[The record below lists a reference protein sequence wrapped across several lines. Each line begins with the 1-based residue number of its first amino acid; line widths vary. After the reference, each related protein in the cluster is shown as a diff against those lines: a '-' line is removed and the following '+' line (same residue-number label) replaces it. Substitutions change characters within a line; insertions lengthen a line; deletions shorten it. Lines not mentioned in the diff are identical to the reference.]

1 MPSNALLP
9 RLALALLVGVALP
22 AAALAQDTAAPAAET
37 APATETAT
45 AAAAPVDPATVVATV
60 DGIEITEGDLA
71 LAAQDPAL
79 PLPGMNDA
87 QRRETLINYLVN
99 LELAARAAEEAGIGA
114 SETFERRLAYQRDK
128 LLLESLLEETID
140 AAVTDEAARAVYDEM
155 VAEVEPE
162 QEVRARHILVDT
174 QEEAQ
179 AVVERIAA
187 GESFEGIATD
197 LSTDRGSAAEG
208 GDLGFFTKGQMV
220 APFAEAA
227 FALEPGA
234 ISEPVQSQFGWHVIE
249 VQERRERPTP
259 TFEQMREQ
267 IDTFLARQAQQALLL
282 SLREGVEI
290 ARPGAEAQGEAP
302 APAPQ

>member
-9 RLALALLVGVALP
+9 RLALALLVGAAIP
-22 AAALAQDTAAPAAET
+22 ASALAQDTAAPVAET
-37 APATETAT
+37 A

-60 DGIEITEGDLA
+60 NGAEITEGDIA

-114 SETFERRLAYQRDK
+114 SESFERRLAYQRDK
-128 LLLESLLEETID
+128 LLLESLLEDTID
-140 AAVTDEAARAVYDEM
+140 AAVTEEAARAVYDEM

-179 AVVERIAA
+179 AVVDRIAA
-187 GESFEGIATD
+187 GESFEEIATD
-197 LSTDRGSAAEG
+197 LSTDRGSAAQG
-208 GDLGFFTKGQMV
+208 GDLGFFTRGQMV

-234 ISEPVQSQFGWHVIE
+234 VSAPVQSQFGWHVIKAE
-249 VQERRERPTP
+249 ERRDRPTP
-259 TFEQMREQ
+259 SFEQMREQ
-267 IDTFLARQAQQALLL
+267 IDTFLARQAQQTLLL

-290 ARPGAEAQGEAP
+290 ARPGAAAQGGAVP
-302 APAPQ
+302 GAAPAPQ